1 MLLKKFPACIPH
13 FTIFFIE
20 NTCPNHF
27 KQTDSSNGRKKTSYW
42 TIKQDLATLE
52 HRSAGSWSDPNY

>member
-1 MLLKKFPACIPH
+1 MNKRHAKVIPILKKKEMLLKKFPACIPH

-27 KQTDSSNGRKKTSYW
+27 KQTDSSNGRKKTSY
-42 TIKQDLATLE
+42 
-52 HRSAGSWSDPNY
+52 